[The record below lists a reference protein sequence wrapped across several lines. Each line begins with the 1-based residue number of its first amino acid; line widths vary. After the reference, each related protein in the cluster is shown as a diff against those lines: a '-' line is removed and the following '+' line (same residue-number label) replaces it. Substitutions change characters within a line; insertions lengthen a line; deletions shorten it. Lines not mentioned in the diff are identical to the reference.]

1 MKLEITHQRE
11 PRIRTFEEYD
21 KNKIYMTVSKT
32 VKRHESA
39 EFHVHGV
46 VAIITDGKLKQKYT
60 CIKITNDAIKKS
72 AKKGA
77 VILF

>member
-1 MKLEITHQRE
+1 
-11 PRIRTFEEYD
+11 
-21 KNKIYMTVSKT
+21 MTVSKT